1 MTAQLAMR
9 RSDGRLTR
17 ATDTTAHHASCVKTV
32 KRIVDKLLSPNSV
45 VILVFSELIAVYKF
59 KTLTEALN
67 TGGGDIKILH
77 LSANN
82 SLYLVNG
89 AKQKYGYC
97 FQWTTIGKSY
107 VFYRTTWHPMTLT
120 DREGHFRHSKP
131 F

>member
-67 TGGGDIKILH
+67 TGGYKNIVPFGQQFAVSRKRCETKVWLLLSMDDYWKIVCF
-77 LSANN
+77 LSNHVA
-82 SLYLVNG
+82 SDDL
-89 AKQKYGYC
+89 
-97 FQWTTIGKSY
+97 
-107 VFYRTTWHPMTLT
+107 
-120 DREGHFRHSKP
+120 D
-131 F
+131 